1 MVDEAALVSALVEGR
16 LGGAGLDVFTN
27 EPNVPSD
34 LWSME
39 QVVLQPHR
47 SSATQET
54 RADMGDVLVANLAAH
69 FAGEVPPAAIA

>member
-1 MVDEAALVSALVEGR
+1 MKQRSSQHWWRGDW
-16 LGGAGLDVFTN
+16 GAQAWDVFT
-27 EPNVPSD
+27 NVPSD

-47 SSATQET
+47 TSATQET
-54 RADMGDVLVANLAAH
+54 RADMGDVLVANRAAH